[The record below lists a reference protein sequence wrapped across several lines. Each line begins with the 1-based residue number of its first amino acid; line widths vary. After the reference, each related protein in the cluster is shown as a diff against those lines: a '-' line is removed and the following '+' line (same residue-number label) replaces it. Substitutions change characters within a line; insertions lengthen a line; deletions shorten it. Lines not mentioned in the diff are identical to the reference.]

1 MKYQILKII
10 FIQFFL
16 FLFLFFWGHG
26 HGCVLHFN
34 KNKKLKS
41 KLGPQKSVPKTCV
54 EGKMGS
60 INSPTQMAWD
70 DSSTG
75 SDDKWTTM
83 CYSFLLRTWLRLTA
97 LSK

>member
-16 FLFLFFWGHG
+16 FFLFFWGHG

-60 INSPTQMAWD
+60 INSLTQMAWD

-75 SDDKWTTM
+75 SDDKRTTM

>member
-1 MKYQILKII
+1 MVMGVFYTLTKI
-10 FIQFFL
+10 
-16 FLFLFFWGHG
+16 
-26 HGCVLHFN
+26 
-34 KNKKLKS
+34 KKLKS

-75 SDDKWTTM
+75 SDDKRTTM
-83 CYSFLLRTWLRLTA
+83 CYIASYFEHG
-97 LSK
+97 

>member
-75 SDDKWTTM
+75 SDDKRTTM
-83 CYSFLLRTWLRLTA
+83 CYIASYFEHG
-97 LSK
+97 